1 MVLLF
6 MRLALFAERLSVGVE
21 PSEDAHQV
29 AIAHTHFLP
38 PRAECRSVGRFFRPE
53 TSVAAARVRRAE
65 RAATHLGHRAEARR
79 AMRYHHADR
88 AALFA
93 LHADAVWRGVRLA
106 SIQKSAEDLD
116 QLIFVDGAA
125 PQLEINKHVVRDGSR

>member
-1 MVLLF
+1 
-6 MRLALFAERLSVGVE
+6 
-21 PSEDAHQV
+21 
-29 AIAHTHFLP
+29 
-38 PRAECRSVGRFFRPE
+38 
-53 TSVAAARVRRAE
+53 
-65 RAATHLGHRAEARR
+65 R

-93 LHADAVWRGVRLA
+93 LQADAVWRGVRLA

-125 PQLEINKHVVRDGSR
+125 PQLEINKHVVRDGSRLLQGLDVVGPRIHDGDKFLHVLEVTQRLNTACGRAGADGHQELGSAPNA